1 MNDANVG
8 AGLNALFRK
17 HLEPL
22 EKRIAELEAQLAE
35 PKRKRLFK
43 GRKTSD

>member
-1 MNDANVG
+1 MVDANVG

-22 EKRIAELEAQLAE
+22 EKRIAELEAQLE
-35 PKRKRLFK
+35 KPERKRLFK
-43 GRKTSD
+43 GKKS